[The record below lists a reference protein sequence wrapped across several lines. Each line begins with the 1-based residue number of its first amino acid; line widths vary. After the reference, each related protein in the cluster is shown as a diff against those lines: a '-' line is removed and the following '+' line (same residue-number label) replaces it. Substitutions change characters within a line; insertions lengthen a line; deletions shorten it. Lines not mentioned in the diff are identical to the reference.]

1 VVDTIL
7 AEKEGNGILLDVF
20 GAFHLG
26 NMYEMSNWGA
36 VNGMNRESK
45 VYECEEQDEANEEVF
60 YKRQLVITPS
70 TLLLLQLSKSAKNV
84 G

>member
-1 VVDTIL
+1 MVDTIL